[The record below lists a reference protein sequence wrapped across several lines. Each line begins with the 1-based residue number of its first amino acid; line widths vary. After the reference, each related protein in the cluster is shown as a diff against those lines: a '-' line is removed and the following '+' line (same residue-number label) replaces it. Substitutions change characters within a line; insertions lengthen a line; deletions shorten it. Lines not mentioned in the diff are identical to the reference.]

1 MASSKYIPPALRAK
15 MAAEAEAAAAAARAE
30 EEAALRAATGGA
42 PTRTELNDWLREAR
56 KGYVPK
62 TPEQIRAECLSMN
75 YEQLRKRAGPP
86 PAVTSDDFG
95 GAWEQGGEGVGAAVC
110 NSFDENLRFFKLGR
124 GPPPEPLE
132 FDGRD
137 EGHCADLEA
146 AVDGDYT
153 SYVPSASSVRRSAY
167 NTWYSTYGARL
178 AWLWAA
184 EHQATTRSAP
194 PKRTER
200 RQEQKPPSVSQLAAL
215 AAQIGDK
222 SGW

>member
-30 EEAALRAATGGA
+30 EAATA
-42 PTRTELNDWLREAR
+42 PSRTELNDWLREAR
-56 KGYVPK
+56 QGYVPK

-86 PAVTSDDFG
+86 PSVTSDDYG
-95 GAWEQGGEGVGAAVC
+95 GAREQGGEGVGGSICA
-110 NSFDENLRFFKLGR
+110 SFDENLRFFKLGR
-124 GPPPEPLE
+124 GAPPEPLC

-137 EGHCADLEA
+137 GGECADLEA
-146 AVDGDYT
+146 AVDGDY
-153 SYVPSASSVRRSAY
+153 SSHVRSAASVRRSAY

-184 EHQATTRSAP
+184 EHQTTTRSAP

-200 RQEQKPPSVSQLAAL
+200 REAQKPVLLSHLVAHAPDA
-215 AAQIGDK
+215 GDK